1 MNTLLKSI
9 AIAFSILVTS
19 TGTAQESKTIKPS
32 GDTRENFKFGFKAGV
47 NLSNVYDEDGN
58 DFVAENKVGF
68 VGGVFISIPITKYIG
83 FQPEFLYSQ
92 KGFKATGSTILGDY
106 DYNRTTTYLD
116 IPLQLQIKPLDIVTV
131 LVGPQYSYLLETKNE
146 FNGTSNTAQEDDIN
160 GDNYKKN
167 IFGFAVGADLNLN
180 PFVISVRGSFDLT
193 KSDTD
198 GDDTNPRYKNQV
210 LQLTLG
216 YAF

>member
-1 MNTLLKSI
+1 M
-9 AIAFSILVTS
+9 
-19 TGTAQESKTIKPS
+19 
-32 GDTRENFKFGFKAGV
+32 
-47 NLSNVYDEDGN
+47 
-58 DFVAENKVGF
+58 
-68 VGGVFISIPITKYIG
+68 
-83 FQPEFLYSQ
+83 
-92 KGFKATGSTILGDY
+92 
-106 DYNRTTTYLD
+106 
-116 IPLQLQIKPLDIVTV
+116 
-131 LVGPQYSYLLETKNE
+131 VGPQYSYLLETKNE

>member
-1 MNTLLKSI
+1 MNIKLI
-9 AIAFSILVTS
+9 IIGVISILTYVKIN
-19 TGTAQESKTIKPS
+19 AQTE
-32 GDTRENFKFGFKAGV
+32 DTRSELDFGIKAGI
-47 NLSNVYDEDGN
+47 NISNVWDSQGDEFEAD
-58 DFVAENKVGF
+58 AKIGF
-68 VGGVFISIPITKYIG
+68 AGGVFLGIPLGKFFG
-83 FQPEFLYSQ
+83 LQPEILVSQ
-92 KGFKATGSTILGDY
+92 KGFKGSGSLLGLPY
-106 DYNRTTTYLD
+106 SFTRTTTYLD

-180 PFVISVRGSFDLT
+180 PFVISARGSFDLT

>member
-9 AIAFSILVTS
+9 AIAFSILITS
-19 TGTAQESKTIKPS
+19 TGSAQESRTITPS
-32 GDTRENFKFGFKAGV
+32 GDTRENFKFGFKAGA
-47 NLSNVYDEDGN
+47 NLSNVYDEEGN

-68 VGGVFISIPITKYIG
+68 VGGVFLSIPITKYIG

-106 DYNRTTTYLD
+106 DYKRTTTYLD

-180 PFVISVRGSFDLT
+180 PFVISARGSFDLT